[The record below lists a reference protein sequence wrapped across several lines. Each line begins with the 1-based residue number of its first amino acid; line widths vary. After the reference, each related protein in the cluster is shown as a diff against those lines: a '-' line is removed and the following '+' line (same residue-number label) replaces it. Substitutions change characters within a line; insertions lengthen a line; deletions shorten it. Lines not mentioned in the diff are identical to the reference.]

1 MDSNDKAR
9 AECEKKVQDNGSE
22 LRKQLEILTQQ
33 KDIPYKDTIEILHK
47 KIHHMGNLLSISEE
61 KVNRF
66 ETAMRMRGEN
76 NKNSQQQN
84 QQQQNNG
91 NRTPTRAT
99 TTDKSNVN
107 SPINSPRQIDK
118 R

>member
-9 AECEKKVQDNGSE
+9 AECEKKVQDNGSD
-22 LRKQLEILTQQ
+22 LRKQLEVLTQQ

-76 NKNSQQQN
+76 AQKNPQQQQ
-84 QQQQNNG
+84 QQQQN
-91 NRTPTRAT
+91 TPKSPRAVT
-99 TTDKSNVN
+99 NEKSNVP
-107 SPINSPRQIDK
+107 SPINSPRIHDK